1 MKGSDNMKLNSFV
14 ITVKDFLLVNQE
26 VESKFNFFK
35 LQYVIPKYQREYKW
49 NKEKIKTFCRDILN
63 RDKFIGNI
71 ILNKVNNSYEIVDGQ
86 QRLTTILLIL
96 VGLFNHNINNVINK
110 LSDEQKEIL
119 TYLSNDELHSNI
131 VIKNKSIGKY
141 LLLNQNKI
149 LIDIKE
155 YNDIYYQKDKFDEAY
170 KCIAEELNSIQSS
183 IEFINFLRKLLAC
196 KLSILVG
203 EKEDENDSIED
214 LFLDINFKSQLLDV
228 ENIFKGYCFKNYF
241 ASSHDELKEQWIE
254 IKRIMKEFEEI
265 GYNNTTSGYFYLY
278 LLSLDKESK
287 ITQELTIDGKHFL
300 DNKSPTETRKII
312 SDMIDY
318 GNDILAFIRNLK
330 RSDYLFEDICDE
342 FKKYKSNNSVN
353 NVIKKQFLDIILY
366 KGAQYYKLPLFMFI
380 HHLKMKED
388 LRKKITYS
396 DIRRIVSN
404 YYVYAFLFLSKRKD
418 KSKDIIDRNIFKSLE
433 DFDNRVIEER
443 QCINDIVFSVKKLR
457 KIGLDDYIIF
467 KNYDDRKAYA
477 FYSILDNYLLNSNY
491 LDFLYTKE
499 DYTKEHLII
508 HNNKNAKIIWSLSP
522 KTIRISVKELLDNV
536 ENNGNNINSYKKM
549 TSNYILLPKALN
561 ETLGH
566 KNIVDKITVV
576 KEYYLNRNKQLP
588 RHIQIFFNF
597 IENMPEYKE
606 LEKIKQENVA
616 LDIIKNKYK
625 KFLNAYFNNENQ
637 EILYVNLENA
647 FKNTFKDEM
656 AP

>member
-1 MKGSDNMKLNSFV
+1 M
-14 ITVKDFLLVNQE
+14 
-26 VESKFNFFK
+26 
-35 LQYVIPKYQREYKW
+35 
-49 NKEKIKTFCRDILN
+49 
-63 RDKFIGNI
+63 
-71 ILNKVNNSYEIVDGQ
+71 NNG
-86 QRLTTILLIL
+86 
-96 VGLFNHNINNVINK
+96 
-110 LSDEQKEIL
+110 
-119 TYLSNDELHSNI
+119 
-131 VIKNKSIGKY
+131 VIK
-141 LLLNQNKI
+141 
-149 LIDIKE
+149 
-155 YNDIYYQKDKFDEAY
+155 
-170 KCIAEELNSIQSS
+170 
-183 IEFINFLRKLLAC
+183 
-196 KLSILVG
+196 
-203 EKEDENDSIED
+203 
-214 LFLDINFKSQLLDV
+214 
-228 ENIFKGYCFKNYF
+228 
-241 ASSHDELKEQWIE
+241 
-254 IKRIMKEFEEI
+254 
-265 GYNNTTSGYFYLY
+265 
-278 LLSLDKESK
+278 
-287 ITQELTIDGKHFL
+287 
-300 DNKSPTETRKII
+300 
-312 SDMIDY
+312 
-318 GNDILAFIRNLK
+318 
-330 RSDYLFEDICDE
+330 
-342 FKKYKSNNSVN
+342 
-353 NVIKKQFLDIILY
+353 
-366 KGAQYYKLPLFMFI
+366 
-380 HHLKMKED
+380 
-388 LRKKITYS
+388 
-396 DIRRIVSN
+396 
-404 YYVYAFLFLSKRKD
+404 
-418 KSKDIIDRNIFKSLE
+418 
-433 DFDNRVIEER
+433 ER

-508 HNNKNAKIIWSLSP
+508 HNNKNAKIIWSLAP

>member
-1 MKGSDNMKLNSFV
+1 MKLNSFV
-14 ITVKDFLLVNQE
+14 ITVKDFLLVNQV

-131 VIKNKSIGKY
+131 VIKNESIGKY

-254 IKRIMKEFEEI
+254 IKRIMKEFEEF

-318 GNDILAFIRNLK
+318 GDDILAFIRNLK
-330 RSDYLFEDICDE
+330 QSDYIFEDICDE
-342 FKKYKSNNSVN
+342 FKKYKNNNSVN
-353 NVIKKQFLDIILY
+353 NVIKKQFLDIISW
-366 KGAQYYKLPLFMFI
+366 I
-380 HHLKMKED
+380 
-388 LRKKITYS
+388 
-396 DIRRIVSN
+396 
-404 YYVYAFLFLSKRKD
+404 
-418 KSKDIIDRNIFKSLE
+418 
-433 DFDNRVIEER
+433 
-443 QCINDIVFSVKKLR
+443 
-457 KIGLDDYIIF
+457 
-467 KNYDDRKAYA
+467 
-477 FYSILDNYLLNSNY
+477 
-491 LDFLYTKE
+491 
-499 DYTKEHLII
+499 
-508 HNNKNAKIIWSLSP
+508 
-522 KTIRISVKELLDNV
+522 
-536 ENNGNNINSYKKM
+536 
-549 TSNYILLPKALN
+549 
-561 ETLGH
+561 
-566 KNIVDKITVV
+566 
-576 KEYYLNRNKQLP
+576 
-588 RHIQIFFNF
+588 
-597 IENMPEYKE
+597 
-606 LEKIKQENVA
+606 
-616 LDIIKNKYK
+616 
-625 KFLNAYFNNENQ
+625 
-637 EILYVNLENA
+637 
-647 FKNTFKDEM
+647 
-656 AP
+656 